1 VQRSQRIILEVFMD
15 FISFAR
21 DNIVLFDG
29 AMGTTI
35 QNYNLKDSD
44 FCGYPGCNEYLNIC
58 QKDLIFE
65 IHANFLKAGAKV
77 VETNTFGATR
87 LVLSEYKLEDKV
99 YEINFN
105 GAAIAKKTADKFNGF
120 VAGSIGPGTKL
131 PSLGHI
137 SFDDLY
143 TMYLEQAT
151 ALIDGGVDLF
161 IIETCQDL
169 LQVKA
174 AILGVIEAN
183 KDRNKNLPIM
193 VSVTLEQNGTMLLG
207 SDLFAVATLIS
218 NYPVFSIGINCSLG
232 PDMMEHYLSDLRK
245 LYKGKISCI
254 PNAGLPTVIDGKF
267 VYSMTPQHMADI
279 MASLVKKYDID
290 IIGGCCGT
298 TYDHIKEMCKKING
312 LRPSLKA
319 EKSGIAGAVCSLY
332 TSVSLKQDP
341 PPTLIGERANAN
353 GSKAF
358 RELILKEDFDGMVKV
373 AKDQEGMS
381 HLIDVCVAYAGL
393 DEVKYMSKL
402 VFLLNQKLTAP
413 IVIDSTDENAI
424 LEALKRYAGKP
435 VINSINLEDGG
446 KKLYEILNIVK
457 KFPAA
462 VIALTIDENGMAM
475 DVENK
480 FNIAKRIYDI
490 WTKEYNLPPEDLIF
504 DPLTFSIGSG
514 DKSLRFAAL
523 ETLKAINEIKT
534 KLPGVKTVLGVS
546 NVSFGLS
553 PDSRTVLNSV
563 FLSRA
568 VKVGLDLAIV
578 NPAKI
583 IPETKI
589 GEKELILCNNLIDG
603 KDGALNEFINFFTT
617 AKAIDSN
624 ISSEKLS
631 DEELLEKKLLDGDK
645 ENIEELLKKLLEK
658 YKPVEI
664 INNILMPGMQ
674 KIGELF
680 GSGKM
685 LLPFVLQSAEV
696 MKKSVNFLEKFM
708 EKKSD
713 ETKGKVVLATVKGDV
728 HDIGKNL
735 VEIIL
740 SNNGYE
746 VYNLGIKVE
755 ASEMIKKAKE
765 VNATAIGMS
774 GLLVK
779 STIVMK
785 ENIQE
790 IKENNLN
797 LKVLLGGAALT
808 KGFVDN
814 ECAPFL
820 PGKVFYCR
828 DAFDAIK
835 YLSNNENSENINKR
849 DKKATAILSNYT
861 QERIDRTSK
870 LKVTPPFIGY
880 KIVKEVKFEDFKD
893 FINKYTLINTRW
905 GFKKGEFSESEY
917 SKILKEAI
925 DIYNDMIEKIE
936 KEGLI
941 EPKVSYGYFYCKANK
956 NNLVVYDDKKEM
968 VETFYFP
975 RQKVSPYLC
984 ISDYFDDRDFD
995 ILPLQVVTIGEKPV
1009 SFCKELN
1016 SKYNYKEYF
1025 LYHGLFTEITEA
1037 LAEYWHFNIRS
1048 ELNILTEFD
1057 KSIESILRLKYQGRR
1072 YSFGYPA
1079 CSDLEENATLGRLLH
1094 MNEIGVSLTETYL
1107 MVPEFSTSAIVVYN
1121 EKAEY
1126 FVI

>member
-1 VQRSQRIILEVFMD
+1 MD

-21 DNIVLFDG
+21 DNILLFDG

-44 FCGYPGCNEYLNIC
+44 FCGYAGCNEYLNIC

-65 IHANFLKAGAKV
+65 IHTNFLKAGAKV

-105 GAAIAKKTADKFNGF
+105 GAAIAKKAALQFNGF

-143 TMYLEQAT
+143 TIYLEQAT

-207 SDLFAVATLIS
+207 SDLSAVATFIS

-298 TYDHIKEMCKKING
+298 TYDHIKEMCKKISG
-312 LRPSLKA
+312 LKPNLKT
-319 EKSGIAGAVCSLY
+319 EKSKIAGAVCSLY

-413 IVIDSTDENAI
+413 IVIDSTDENVI

-475 DVENK
+475 DVESK

-553 PDSRTVLNSV
+553 PDSRAVLNSV

-589 GEKELILCNNLIDG
+589 GEKELTLCNNLIDG
-603 KDGALNEFINFFTT
+603 KDGALNEFINFFNTV
-617 AKAIDSN
+617 KATDSKTSN
-624 ISSEKLS
+624 EKLS
-631 DEELLEKKLLDGDK
+631 DEELLEKKLIDGDK
-645 ENIEELLKKLLEK
+645 ENIEQLLNKLLEK

-696 MKKSVNFLEKFM
+696 MKKSVNYLEKFM

-808 KGFVDN
+808 KGFVDK

-835 YLSNNENSENINKR
+835 YLSSNENSEDINKP
-849 DKKATAILSNYT
+849 DKKATTILSNHNH
-861 QERIDRTSK
+861 ERVDRTSK

-880 KIVKEVKFEDFKD
+880 KIVKEVKFEDFKN
-893 FINKYTLINTRW
+893 FINKHTLINTRW
-905 GFKKGEFSESEY
+905 GFKKGELSESEY
-917 SKILKEAI
+917 NKILKEAI

-956 NNLVVYDDKKEM
+956 NNLIVYNHKKEM

-975 RQKVSPYLC
+975 RQKISPYLC

-1016 SKYNYKEYF
+1016 SKYSYKEYF

-1048 ELNILTEFD
+1048 ELNILTESD

-1079 CSDLEENATLGRLLH
+1079 CPDLEENATLGRLLH
-1094 MNEIGVSLTETYL
+1094 MHEIGVSLTETYL

>member
-1 VQRSQRIILEVFMD
+1 MD

-44 FCGYPGCNEYLNIC
+44 FFGYPGCNEYLNIC

-65 IHANFLKAGAKV
+65 IHANFFKAGAKV
-77 VETNTFGATR
+77 VETNTFGATK
-87 LVLSEYKLEDKV
+87 LVLSEYKLENKV

-105 GAAIAKKTADKFNGF
+105 GAAIAKKAADKFNGF
-120 VAGSIGPGTKL
+120 VAGSMGPGTKL

-143 TMYLEQAT
+143 SMYFEQAA

-174 AILGVIEAN
+174 AILGVIKAN
-183 KDRNKNLPIM
+183 EDRKKNLPIM

-207 SDLFAVATLIS
+207 SDLSAVATLIS
-218 NYPVFSIGINCSLG
+218 NYPVFSIGINCSFG
-232 PDMMEHYLSDLRK
+232 PDMMEHFLFDLRK

-254 PNAGLPTVIDGKF
+254 PNAGLPTVKDGKF
-267 VYSMTPQHMADI
+267 VYSMTPENMADI
-279 MASLVKKYDID
+279 IASLVKKYDID
-290 IIGGCCGT
+290 VVGGCCGT
-298 TYDHIKEMCKKING
+298 TYDHIKAINNKISG
-312 LRPSLKA
+312 LKPNIKTN
-319 EKSGIAGAVCSLY
+319 KSKIAGAVSSLY
-332 TSVSLKQDP
+332 TSVSLTQDP
-341 PPTLIGERANAN
+341 PPALIGERANAN

-393 DEVKYMSKL
+393 DEIKDMSKF
-402 VFLLNQKLTAP
+402 VFLLNQNLTAP
-413 IVIDSTDENAI
+413 IVIDSTDEKVI
-424 LEALKRYAGKP
+424 LEALKRYGGKP

-446 KKLYEILNIVK
+446 KKLHEILDIVK

-462 VIALTIDENGMAM
+462 VIALTIDESGMAM
-475 DVENK
+475 DLESK
-480 FNIAKRIYDI
+480 FNIAKRIYNI
-490 WTKEYNLPPEDLIF
+490 WTEEYNLSPEDLIF

-523 ETLKAINEIKT
+523 ETLNAIKEIKT
-534 KLPGVKTVLGVS
+534 QLSGVKTVLGVS

-553 PDSRTVLNSV
+553 PDSRAVLNSV

-568 VKVGLDLAIV
+568 VKAGLDMAIV

-583 IPETKI
+583 IPEAKI
-589 GEKELILCNNLIDG
+589 GEKELMLCNNLIDG

-617 AKAIDSN
+617 VKVKDDE
-624 ISSEKLS
+624 ISVEKLS

-645 ENIEELLKKLLEK
+645 KNLETLLEKLLGK

-708 EKKSD
+708 EKKSN

-814 ECAPFL
+814 ECVPFM

-835 YLSNNENSENINKR
+835 YLSTNENKEHINKR
-849 DKKATAILSNYT
+849 DKKAAETLSNYNH
-861 QERIDRTSK
+861 ERIDRTSK
-870 LKVTPPFIGY
+870 LKVTPPFTGY
-880 KIVKEVKFEDFKD
+880 KIVKSIDFNEFKD
-893 FINKYTLINTRW
+893 YINKYTLINTRW

-917 SKILKEAI
+917 SKILDDAI
-925 DIYNDMIEKIE
+925 NIYNDMIDEIE
-936 KEGLI
+936 KKGLI
-941 EPKVSYGYFYCKANK
+941 EPKVSYGYFYCKADK
-956 NNLVVYDDKKEM
+956 NNLIVYNDKKEM
-968 VETFYFP
+968 VETFYLP

-984 ISDYFDDRDFD
+984 ISDYFDDKDFD

-1009 SFCKELN
+1009 DFCKKLN
-1016 SKYNYKEYF
+1016 SKYSYKEYF

-1037 LAEYWHFNIRS
+1037 LAEYWHFKIRS

-1057 KSIESILRLKYQGRR
+1057 KSVESILRLKYQGRR

-1079 CSDLEENATLGRLLH
+1079 CPEIEQNAALGRLLH
-1094 MNEIGVSLTETYL
+1094 MQEIGVSLTETYL

>member
-1 VQRSQRIILEVFMD
+1 
-15 FISFAR
+15 
-21 DNIVLFDG
+21 
-29 AMGTTI
+29 
-35 QNYNLKDSD
+35 
-44 FCGYPGCNEYLNIC
+44 
-58 QKDLIFE
+58 
-65 IHANFLKAGAKV
+65 
-77 VETNTFGATR
+77 
-87 LVLSEYKLEDKV
+87 
-99 YEINFN
+99 
-105 GAAIAKKTADKFNGF
+105 
-120 VAGSIGPGTKL
+120 
-131 PSLGHI
+131 
-137 SFDDLY
+137 
-143 TMYLEQAT
+143 
-151 ALIDGGVDLF
+151 
-161 IIETCQDL
+161 
-169 LQVKA
+169 
-174 AILGVIEAN
+174 VIEAN

-207 SDLFAVATLIS
+207 SDLSAVATLIS

-279 MASLVKKYDID
+279 MASLVKRYDID

-298 TYDHIKEMCKKING
+298 TYDHIKEISKKISG
-312 LRPSLKA
+312 LKPNLKT
-319 EKSGIAGAVCSLY
+319 EKSKIAGAVCSLY

-413 IVIDSTDENAI
+413 IVIDSTDENVI

-603 KDGALNEFINFFTT
+603 KEGALNEFINFFSTV
-617 AKAIDSN
+617 KATDSK
-624 ISSEKLS
+624 ISNEKLS
-631 DEELLEKKLLDGDK
+631 DEELLEKKLIDGEK
-645 ENIEELLKKLLEK
+645 ENIEQLLNKLLEK

-696 MKKSVNFLEKFM
+696 MKKSVNYLEKFM

-820 PGKVFYCR
+820 PGKVYYCR

-835 YLSNNENSENINKR
+835 YLSSNENSEDIDKR
-849 DKKATAILSNYT
+849 DKKGTAILSNHNH
-861 QERIDRTSK
+861 ERIDRTSK

-905 GFKKGEFSESEY
+905 GFKKGELSESEY
-917 SKILKEAI
+917 NKILKEAI

-956 NNLVVYDDKKEM
+956 NNLIVYNHKEEM

-975 RQKVSPYLC
+975 RQKISPYLC

-1016 SKYNYKEYF
+1016 SKYSYKEYF

-1079 CSDLEENATLGRLLH
+1079 CPDLEENATLGRLLH
-1094 MNEIGVSLTETYL
+1094 MHEIGVSLTETYL